1 MNGFLLSR
9 DADID
14 LQDIFIYTDE
24 FWGERQAKHYVAG
37 LYEIFWT
44 ARQQSGHGPAASRTG
59 RGDSQLSPR
68 LSRDFFMPWQ
78 GEVAIVR
85 VLHGSRDFD

>member
-37 LYEIFWT
+37 LYEIFG
-44 ARQQSGHGPAASRTG
+44 QLGSNPGMG
-59 RGDSQLSPR
+59 RLR
-68 LSRDFFMPWQ
+68 HEL
-78 GEVAIVR
+78 GEGICSFP
-85 VLHGSRDFD
+85 HGSHVISSCRGRAKLQL